1 MRDRYKE
8 LMLRSFKDGM
18 DVVDEYNEW
27 ADEAFDEQSA
37 VPPQAVPQVAMALYQ
52 SRVMD
57 GWGGDGGFD
66 IPEFDDKMFD

>member
-8 LMLRSFKDGM
+8 LMLRSFKDSM
-18 DVVDEYNEW
+18 DVVDAYNEW
-27 ADEAFDEQSA
+27 TEEAFDQPSP

-66 IPEFDDKMFD
+66 IPEFDDRMFD

>member
-1 MRDRYKE
+1 MRDKYKE

-18 DVVDEYNEW
+18 DVVDTYNEW
-27 ADEAFDEQSA
+27 AEKAFDDPSA
-37 VPPQAVPQVAMALYQ
+37 VPAQAVPQVAMALYQ

>member
-8 LMLRSFKDGM
+8 LMLRSFKDAM

-27 ADEAFDEQSA
+27 AADAFDTA
-37 VPPQAVPQVAMALYQ
+37 PPVPPQAVPQVAMALYQ

-66 IPEFDDKMFD
+66 IPEFDDKMYE

>member
-1 MRDRYKE
+1 MQDAYKE
-8 LMLRSFKDGM
+8 LMFRSFKDAM
-18 DVVDEYNEW
+18 DIVADYNEW
-27 ADEAFDEQSA
+27 AGDAFDEQVP

-66 IPEFDDKMFD
+66 IPEFDDTMFE

>member
-8 LMLRSFKDGM
+8 LMLRSFKDAM
-18 DVVDEYNEW
+18 DVVDEYNMW
-27 ADEAFDEQSA
+27 AEEAFDGA
-37 VPPQAVPQVAMALYQ
+37 PPVPPQAVPQVAMALYQ

-66 IPEFDDKMFD
+66 IPEFDDKMFE

>member
-1 MRDRYKE
+1 MRDKYKE
-8 LMLRSFKDGM
+8 LMLRSFKDAM
-18 DVVDEYNEW
+18 DLVDTYNEW
-27 ADEAFDEQSA
+27 ADDAFDEPSG
-37 VPPQAVPQVAMALYQ
+37 VPAQAVPQVAMALYQ